1 MDIITADVKTIDHLD
16 IVKEMIEELEWLRF
30 FYKEAGL
37 YFENCTPFMCEGLR
51 KKYDKL
57 KEEQTTEE
65 DLHGMC

>member
-30 FYKEAGL
+30 FYKEAGI

>member
-1 MDIITADVKTIDHLD
+1 MDVLTVEVKATELDIIKD
-16 IVKEMIEELEWLRF
+16 MIEELEWLRF
-30 FYKEAGL
+30 FYKEAGI

>member
-1 MDIITADVKTIDHLD
+1 MDVLTVEVKATDLG
-16 IVKEMIEELEWLRF
+16 IVKDMIEELEWLRF
-30 FYKEAGL
+30 FYKESEI

-51 KKYDKL
+51 KKYDKP

>member
-30 FYKEAGL
+30 FYKEAGV
-37 YFENCTPFMCEGLR
+37 YFENCTPFMCDGLR